1 MEGISLREVIVHPLK
16 GTRPISLD
24 GWKAEQ
30 VAYKRVCNYGL
41 PKERQR
47 QAETAQSSLRSF
59 WAVAWQSLGPGPSE
73 GAAVRCAVIRFRSG
87 HDHDTSC
94 VPGFST
100 AWRRSAGGLLASART
115 GRAAAVDHS
124 SGAG

>member
-1 MEGISLREVIVHPLK
+1 MMRAWLESAAAGGAPEESANNPIARMEGISLREVIVHPLK

-73 GAAVRCAVIRFRSG
+73 RAAV
-87 HDHDTSC
+87 
-94 VPGFST
+94 
-100 AWRRSAGGLLASART
+100 
-115 GRAAAVDHS
+115 
-124 SGAG
+124 